1 MRFIDPPRH
10 APTRRLSI
18 RAAGFPTRSP
28 RMPRQ
33 RLRERRRLAAARS
46 ARFVQLPLQLID
58 PLAQSVPFSLQAP
71 VFSLELFMLVAQPVA
86 FPLGPLRAL
95 SQGRRLIGVLA
106 LPTFLRFQHTVVM
119 PESSARYK
127 TR

>member
-1 MRFIDPPRH
+1 MR
-10 APTRRLSI
+10 
-18 RAAGFPTRSP
+18 
-28 RMPRQ
+28 RQ
-33 RLRERRRLAAARS
+33 GLCERRRLAAARS

-86 FPLGPLRAL
+86 FPLGPLRPL
-95 SQGRRLIGVLA
+95 SQGRRLGILA
-106 LPTFLRFQHTVVM
+106 LPTFLRFRHTVVM